1 MGHLDSLRMHLI
13 NIGTGDQELILA
25 AISYNDLS
33 RFRCRPSDYLE
44 LLFDVA
50 DSHATIVM
58 NAFTWRFCE
67 TAQFDINRTPV
78 EVGLVA
84 EIFRRTEGVLRS
96 RHPIFSLCAKGPLAR
111 EVLRH
116 NGPTCWG
123 NGSPAQ
129 VLLERNAFCLNIGKE
144 FPRAITLLHSFEEWF
159 GVPYRYF
166 KTFSG
171 EVNFGDGAEHYA
183 TEFYVRD
190 PSVSCYHWTPAVN
203 LLLERSLIRGS
214 TFDLPIR
221 AAFAQDLQRAVYQC
235 LEKNSEIFITKDGS
249 RTGNKHI

>member
-1 MGHLDSLRMHLI
+1 MGHLDSVRRHLI
-13 NIGTGDQELILA
+13 DIGTGDQELILA

-33 RFRCRPSDYLE
+33 RFGCRPNDYLE

-50 DSHATIVM
+50 DNHATIVM

-67 TAQFDINRTPV
+67 TAQFDIASTPV

-96 RHPIFSLCAKGPLAR
+96 RHPIFSLCAKGPLAE
-111 EVLRH
+111 EVLQH

-129 VLLERNAFCLNIGKE
+129 VLLERNAFCLNIGKD
-144 FPRAITLLHSFEEWF
+144 FPRAITLLHSFEEWS

-171 EVNFGDGAEHYA
+171 EVNFGNGSEHYE

-190 PSVSCYHWTPAVN
+190 PSVTCYHWTPAVK
-203 LLLERSLIRGS
+203 LLLERSLVRGS
-214 TFDLPIR
+214 KFDLPIR
-221 AAFAQDLQRAVYQC
+221 AVLAQDLQRAVYQC
-235 LEKNSEIFITKDGS
+235 LEEDSEIFITKDEN
-249 RTGNKHI
+249 RACNEHL